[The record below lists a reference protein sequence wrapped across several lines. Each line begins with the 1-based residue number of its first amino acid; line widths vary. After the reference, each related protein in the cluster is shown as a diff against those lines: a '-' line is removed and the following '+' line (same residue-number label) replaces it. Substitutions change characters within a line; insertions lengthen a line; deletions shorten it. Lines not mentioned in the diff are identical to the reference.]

1 MKGVELRSLR
11 ARVRTEMNMSRALGA
26 GDLPPVEA
34 IDWYLEVDADADP
47 ETLEEI
53 KAISDERCPGAY
65 CIKNPIELRTH
76 LEVTGLPRPASRAGP
91 VSLSGLSRYRLS
103 TETGQHLPNRVVAL
117 DRVAHRRVPI
127 EPVAVTAPH
136 LLLAQV
142 AIVDQVVDDPL
153 GSPFGNADFG
163 CEIPKPG
170 LGVPGEVDHHVA
182 VIGQEGP
189 VGHDYILGRT

>member
-1 MKGVELRSLR
+1 MMHNVNVEAVEKTAESARQDPSAATQPVAFDGEWQTAEGSVQFSTEIPLPDGSSVTFEADYPPHMGGTGSAPNPLAYCFWGGIACFAMTYAQEAAMKGVELRSLR

-76 LEVTGLPRPASRAGP
+76 LEVTG
-91 VSLSGLSRYRLS
+91 
-103 TETGQHLPNRVVAL
+103 
-117 DRVAHRRVPI
+117 
-127 EPVAVTAPH
+127 
-136 LLLAQV
+136 
-142 AIVDQVVDDPL
+142 
-153 GSPFGNADFG
+153 
-163 CEIPKPG
+163 
-170 LGVPGEVDHHVA
+170 
-182 VIGQEGP
+182 
-189 VGHDYILGRT
+189 